1 MSPIHLLIYHH
12 NAWPRP
18 DPRNNPSQT
27 TLSGLLRRRA
37 IDPARFTRSIIR
49 SNMRAHTEDQSPVP
63 PFKFNSQHNSGGI
76 DVDPFLQADLDE
88 IAPPP
93 SNSPASSSSPDQHP
107 QRK

>member
-49 SNMRAHTEDQSPVP
+49 SNMRAHTYNLQP
-63 PFKFNSQHNSGGI
+63 QGGQAVTTPLPGHRCLI
-76 DVDPFLQADLDE
+76 LVGRISLQFL
-88 IAPPP
+88 P
-93 SNSPASSSSPDQHP
+93 SSSTHSTILVESMSI
-107 QRK
+107 RFYRLI